1 MKIKGEMFCKTGK
14 ITPSP
19 NSESPI
25 CHKAEDS
32 SMAEWETM
40 VLNALPHCRTA
51 MGLGKTLLP
60 SWFKFPV
67 PQGKESNKIHFKC
80 PF

>member
-1 MKIKGEMFCKTGK
+1 MKIKEEMFCKTGK

-25 CHKAEDS
+25 SHKAEDS

-40 VLNALPHCRTA
+40 VLNALPHCR
-51 MGLGKTLLP
+51 GFG
-60 SWFKFPV
+60 
-67 PQGKESNKIHFKC
+67 
-80 PF
+80 